1 MEAQTGNNMIPSN
14 PGIVQRQA
22 LDGAQTV
29 APMTQGYQPQQQQ
42 MQQQPQQQAAPAVES
57 YDFWSGLEQTIEPTE
72 EYDFPQQQ
80 QQPQQQYQYP
90 QQQFQ
95 QQPASPGQQPQAQP
109 QFDAQ
114 QPGGPGQLTFEQQ
127 AAILE
132 AQGGAQPQYQ
142 PQQAPQQTQQ
152 APAQAPQNYAAFE
165 AQTIAHLASTEYA
178 IPDDQARQM
187 VAEPEKVYPQ
197 LAARMH
203 VRLASQIGQAVQN
216 MLPSVIDQMVEAKIR
231 ANNLEQEFF
240 RNYKQLADPRF
251 RPVVAASLRMARQIN
266 PQASPQQVMADGA
279 TLAAMKLRLNMNG
292 FVPAQGQPVVQQQP
306 QQFRQQQ
313 PVQQYGPPPVQPFM
327 PAQGGGGAVSP
338 THQQQPQNEFEA
350 LAMDPN
356 W

>member
-14 PGIVQRQA
+14 PGIVQQQA
-22 LDGAQTV
+22 RDGAQQV
-29 APMTQGYQPQQQQ
+29 APMHQGYQQPP
-42 MQQQPQQQAAPAVES
+42 QQPQQQAAPQVES
-57 YDFWSGLEQTIEPTE
+57 YDFWSGLEQSIEPTE
-72 EYDFPQQQ
+72 EYDLPQ
-80 QQPQQQYQYP
+80 QQPQQYQVPNQP
-90 QQQFQ
+90 QQQQ
-95 QQPASPGQQPQAQP
+95 YQVPNQPASPGQQPQAQP
-109 QFDAQ
+109 QPDAQ
-114 QPGGPGQLTFEQQ
+114 QPGGPSQLTFEQQ

-132 AQGGAQPQYQ
+132 AQGGRQAPQV
-142 PQQAPQQTQQ
+142 QQAPQQTQQ
-152 APAQAPQNYAAFE
+152 QPAQQPAQNYAAFE

-178 IPDDQARQM
+178 IPEDQARQM

-240 RNYKQLADPRF
+240 RTYKQLADPRF
-251 RPVVAASLRMARQIN
+251 RPVVAASLRMAREIN

-292 FVPAQGQPVVQQQP
+292 QAPAQGQPVVQQQP

-313 PVQQYGPPPVQPFM
+313 PAQQYAPPQAQPFM
-327 PAQGGGGAVSP
+327 PAQGGGGAVLP
-338 THQQQPQNEFEA
+338 THQQEQNEFAA